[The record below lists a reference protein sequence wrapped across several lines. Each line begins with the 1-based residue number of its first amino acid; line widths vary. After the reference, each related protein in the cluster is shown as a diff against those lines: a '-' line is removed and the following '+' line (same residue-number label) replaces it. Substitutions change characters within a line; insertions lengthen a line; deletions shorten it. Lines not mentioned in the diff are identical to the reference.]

1 MTPYP
6 RRISTPIRPLGVP
19 GNKNQ
24 KWTETKRSRKWRNQ
38 EILRAVRPW
47 VGWIQVKDGLGPGEK
62 YDRSTKA
69 NQPPVQL
76 PVVPPLWWNPREY
89 SLTKIRWICF
99 LPFLITFPD
108 LSLWKINTRISGCG
122 IFSPRQLDGRPCEP
136 QTSHCVFW
144 IFPDGI
150 IGASANAR
158 KWMESRLI
166 KPRLPGR
173 RTNIISVTIAREYL
187 VVFHTSCTSSYS
199 NGH

>member
-76 PVVPPLWWNPREY
+76 PVVPPLWWNLREY

-136 QTSHCVFW
+136 KRPTAYSGFSRTASSAPQQTHGSEW
-144 IFPDGI
+144 NP
-150 IGASANAR
+150 ASSNLGCL
-158 KWMESRLI
+158 EDEL
-166 KPRLPGR
+166 
-173 RTNIISVTIAREYL
+173 
-187 VVFHTSCTSSYS
+187 TSSV
-199 NGH
+199 